1 MISNL
6 CNVYYM
12 FLVCINWYTY
22 SCAKTFTP
30 LRKTFFDS
38 NVSLIHVNCLI
49 CKSNL
54 LYIDICLYI
63 CSLYPVQYYLSNK
76 IMKRK
81 KFSSLYEPNLLGQ
94 GLLFSVVNII
104 SKVINIL
111 WRWDIWH
118 LKFFKIWGYL
128 EKTYISDWVMW
139 SLDLESCASKF
150 HENYIIN

>member
-1 MISNL
+1 
-6 CNVYYM
+6 M

-49 CKSNL
+49 CKSKL

-81 KFSSLYEPNLLGQ
+81 KFSSLYKPNLLGQ
-94 GLLFSVVNII
+94 GLLFSVVDVI
-104 SKVINIL
+104 SCKCIVKMG
-111 WRWDIWH
+111 H
-118 LKFFKIWGYL
+118 LTSKIFENLGYL
-128 EKTYISDWVMW
+128 EKIYISDWVMW
-139 SLDLESCASKF
+139 SLDFESCTFKF
-150 HENYIIN
+150 HEN

>member
-1 MISNL
+1 MH
-6 CNVYYM
+6 NVLRTPPPPKKNPILKTNMLNFENGIKLLIFHVAIKFIRNSLKDKVLVQWYQICAMYTM

-49 CKSNL
+49 CKSKL

-76 IMKRK
+76 IIKRK
-81 KFSSLYEPNLLGQ
+81 KFSSLYELNLLGQ
-94 GLLFSVVNII
+94 DLLFFCCQYN
-104 SKVINIL
+104 K
-111 WRWDIWH
+111 
-118 LKFFKIWGYL
+118 
-128 EKTYISDWVMW
+128 
-139 SLDLESCASKF
+139 
-150 HENYIIN
+150 

>member
-22 SCAKTFTP
+22 SCAKAFTP

-49 CKSNL
+49 CKSKL

-81 KFSSLYEPNLLGQ
+81 KFSSLYKPNLLGQ
-94 GLLFSVVNII
+94 GLLFFCCRYTVI
-104 SKVINIL
+104 SKVVNVL

-118 LKFFKIWGYL
+118 LNFFKIWSYL
-128 EKTYISDWVMW
+128 EKIYISDWVMW
-139 SLDLESCASKF
+139 SLDLESCTSKF
-150 HENYIIN
+150 HEN